1 MEEYFDIMSQCPLF
15 AGISRQE
22 LGLMLNCL
30 DGKITGITKVI
41 CSLYERQ

>member
-30 DGKITGITKVI
+30 YGKITGITKWYTVF
-41 CSLYERQ
+41 L